1 MAFVAQNRKIDRFTA
16 VLANSSLVSVPASS
30 TETDPKETIAIVSG
44 ICPNFRFKPAV
55 FAASLPHDR
64 VMLVTTGRVS

>member
-30 TETDPKETIAIVSG
+30 TETDPKETIVSG

-55 FAASLPHDR
+55 FAASLPHDW